1 MERQQQLLA
10 AYQQIYSLSSQMIAL
25 AQTGRWEEARRT
37 RIRLRDGGGGKTAA
51 FTGQAGPSM
60 ALQEMLRNKL
70 QQILDNET
78 ELKRLLQQ
86 RMDELKTLIEQSTRQ
101 NVVNNTYGQFHD
113 RALLLLG
120 NHRSDKIDNTDENGL
135 NSTMRYYSRVTLGY

>member
-10 AYQQIYSLSSQMIAL
+10 AYQQVYSLSSQMIVL
-25 AQTGRWEEARRT
+25 AQTERWEDLVELELSYVTAVER
-37 RIRLRDGGGGKTAA
+37 TAA

-60 ALQEMLRNKL
+60 ALQELLRNKL

-86 RMDELKTLIEQSTRQ
+86 RMDQLKELIGQSTRQ
-101 NVVNNTYGQFHD
+101 NVVNSTYGQFHD
-113 RALLLLG
+113 RALLLG
-120 NHRSDKIDNTDENGL
+120 DPQIR
-135 NSTMRYYSRVTLGY
+135 

>member
-10 AYQQIYSLSSQMIAL
+10 AYQQVFSLSSQMIAL
-25 AQTGRWEEARRT
+25 AQTERWEDLVELELSYVTAVER
-37 RIRLRDGGGGKTAA
+37 TAA
-51 FTGQAGPSM
+51 FTGQACPSM
-60 ALQEMLRNKL
+60 ALQELLHHKL

-86 RMDELKTLIEQSTRQ
+86 RMNQLKELIGQSTRQ

-113 RALLLLG
+113 RALLLG
-120 NHRSDKIDNTDENGL
+120 DPQVR
-135 NSTMRYYSRVTLGY
+135 

>member
-10 AYQQIYSLSSQMIAL
+10 AYQQIFTLSSHMIVL
-25 AQTGRWEEARRT
+25 AQTGRWEELVEQELAYVT
-37 RIRLRDGGGGKTAA
+37 AVESTAA

-60 ALQEMLRNKL
+60 ALQELLRNKL

-86 RMDELKTLIEQSTRQ
+86 RMDQLKELIGQSTRQ
-101 NVVNNTYGQFHD
+101 NVVNSTYGQFND
-113 RALLLLG
+113 RALLLG
-120 NHRSDKIDNTDENGL
+120 EPQIR
-135 NSTMRYYSRVTLGY
+135 

>member
-25 AQTGRWEEARRT
+25 AQTGRWEELVELEFAYVT
-37 RIRLRDGGGGKTAA
+37 AVEKTAA

-86 RMDELKTLIEQSTRQ
+86 RMDELKMLIEQSTRQ
-101 NVVNNTYGQFHD
+101 NVVNTTYGQFHD
-113 RALLLLG
+113 RALLLG

>member
-10 AYQQIYSLSSQMIAL
+10 AYQQVYSLSSQMIAL
-25 AQTGRWEEARRT
+25 AQTERWEDLVELELSYVTAVER
-37 RIRLRDGGGGKTAA
+37 TAA

-60 ALQEMLRNKL
+60 ALQELLRHKL

-86 RMDELKTLIEQSTRQ
+86 RMDQLKELIGQSTRQ
-101 NVVNNTYGQFHD
+101 NVVNSTYGQFHD
-113 RALLLLG
+113 RALLLG
-120 NHRSDKIDNTDENGL
+120 DPQIR
-135 NSTMRYYSRVTLGY
+135 